1 MSANLITNSYTAS
14 QNYYIQ
20 FQARSSCNSSQRSS
34 VALGLDGA
42 SKRRRCSS
50 YYIETIRSSSFLGT
64 NIGKN
69 KRYRQEPANKSLKS
83 NSENKYFDLHIKKQ
97 IRSSKI
103 LPIFYSKLIVKKW
116 ISSITPPGGFEPD
129 LNYFFLEELKI
140 TLSTASVGV
149 EFESNCSKTPLNR
162 PFSGDSQAY
171 DPFGWFL
178 VNMPKKLR
186 FASFRSRYGNLYLNN

>member
-64 NIGKN
+64 NNGKN
-69 KRYRQEPANKSLKS
+69 KRYRQEPAHKALKS
-83 NSENKYFDLHIKKQ
+83 NSENKHFNLHIKKQ
-97 IRSSKI
+97 IRSSKT

-140 TLSTASVGV
+140 TLSTASVGGRVWV
-149 EFESNCSKTPLNR
+149 ELLENSPKSPIFRRFPSIR
-162 PFSGDSQAY
+162 PFWLVSGKHAQ
-171 DPFGWFL
+171 
-178 VNMPKKLR
+178 K
-186 FASFRSRYGNLYLNN
+186 ASFRVLSITLWKFVP